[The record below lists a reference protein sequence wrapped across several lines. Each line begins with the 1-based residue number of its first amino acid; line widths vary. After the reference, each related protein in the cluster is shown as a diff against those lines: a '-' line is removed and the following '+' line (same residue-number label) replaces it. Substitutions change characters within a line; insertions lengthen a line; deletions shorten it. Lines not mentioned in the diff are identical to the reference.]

1 MSAEKVPDPFST
13 ALVVELLSEI
23 DIPARRPSAP
33 SSAVKWP
40 DPSAGVADE
49 LSARE
54 REVLRYLPTMLTIG
68 EIAGELSVSV
78 NTIKAHTRSIYR
90 KLGVSRR
97 QMAVARAYE
106 HGILR
111 PRSLVRPSAPPPAR
125 R

>member
-1 MSAEKVPDPFST
+1 MSAEKVPDPYST
-13 ALVVELLSEI
+13 ALVMDMLSEI
-23 DIPARRPSAP
+23 DIPTRNTSQPASA
-33 SSAVKWP
+33 ATWP
-40 DPSAGVADE
+40 EAPAGSADE

-90 KLGVSRR
+90 KLGATRR
-97 QMAVARAYE
+97 RMAVARAYE
-106 HGILR
+106 YGILQ
-111 PRSLVRPSAPPPAR
+111 PRSWMRPSVPPTAR